1 MFDLTIFQI
10 IVIIIA
16 ILGSLVVFLRYNA
29 GKMPF
34 RDFSLWV
41 ILWIALVFI
50 SFVPLHILTTI
61 SKRFGFGRPL
71 DFLLITAVIILF
83 YLLFRVYL
91 MIERIDQDITSLVE
105 KLAIDNEDTKID
117 NSNGTS
123 AINNN
128 INNNLDNNI
137 DSKIDSK
144 SDSKSDK

>member
-16 ILGSLVVFLRYNA
+16 ILGSLIVVLRYNA

-34 RDFSLWV
+34 KDFSLWI

-50 SFVPLHILTTI
+50 SVLPLHILTTI

-71 DFLLITAVIILF
+71 DFFLITAVIILC

-105 KLAIDNEDTKID
+105 KLAIDNENSKIE
-117 NSNGTS
+117 NSNGVNT
-123 AINNN
+123 INNN
-128 INNNLDNNI
+128 IDN
-137 DSKIDSK
+137 KY
-144 SDSKSDK
+144 DK